1 MSITRK
7 FTLTDCTGEANTLT
21 LSETTCPQAISI
33 TIFEPKFQC
42 SSEIII
48 SRSDWEKLLSHLSR
62 YSTEFTWTPAPT
74 PEPAQPEVAL

>member
-1 MSITRK
+1 MIQRK
-7 FTLTDCTGEANTLT
+7 FTVTDTTGQSNLLTV
-21 LSETTCPQAISI
+21 SETTWPEAMSIS
-33 TIFEPKFQC
+33 IFEPKFQC
-42 SSEIII
+42 SSEITI

>member
-1 MSITRK
+1 MIQRK
-7 FTLTDCTGEANTLT
+7 FTVTDTTGQSQTISF
-21 LSETTCPQAISI
+21 SETTWPQAISI

-62 YSTEFTWTPAPT
+62 YSTEFTWTPEST

>member
-1 MSITRK
+1 MIQRK
-7 FTLTDCTGEANTLT
+7 FTVTDTTGQSNLLTV
-21 LSETTCPQAISI
+21 SETTWPEAVSIS
-33 TIFEPKFQC
+33 IFEPKFQC

>member
-1 MSITRK
+1 MIQRK
-7 FTLTDCTGEANTLT
+7 FTVTDTTGQSNLLTV
-21 LSETTCPQAISI
+21 SETTWPEAISI
-33 TIFEPKFQC
+33 SIFEPKFQC

>member
-1 MSITRK
+1 MIQRK
-7 FTLTDCTGEANTLT
+7 FTVTDTTGQSNLLTV
-21 LSETTCPQAISI
+21 SETTWPEAISI
-33 TIFEPKFQC
+33 SIFEPKFQC
-42 SSEIII
+42 SAEITI

>member
-1 MSITRK
+1 MIQRK
-7 FTLTDCTGEANTLT
+7 FTVTDTTGQSNLLTV
-21 LSETTCPQAISI
+21 SETTWPQAISI
-33 TIFEPKFQC
+33 SIFEPKFQC

>member
-1 MSITRK
+1 MIQRK
-7 FTLTDCTGEANTLT
+7 FTVTDTTGQSNLLTV
-21 LSETTCPQAISI
+21 SETTWPEAISI
-33 TIFEPKFQC
+33 SIFEPKFQC
-42 SSEIII
+42 SSEITI

>member
-1 MSITRK
+1 MLTRK
-7 FTLTDCTGEANTLT
+7 YTITDCTGETQTLT
-21 LSETTCPQAISI
+21 ISETTWPQAISI

-48 SRSDWEKLLSHLSR
+48 SHSDWEKLLSHVGRFSND
-62 YSTEFTWTPAPT
+62 FTWT